1 MSTLKTINIQN
12 PGSSTIN
19 IVTDTNGNVG
29 IGTGSPA
36 TKLNVYSSTAQSDN
50 IGFIQIE
57 NPTAAN
63 AINASYTA
71 KNYSGTSQFMQWENY
86 GVRIGSRIKTN
97 TGAGGVYLT
106 YGNDTVGM
114 QIDGS
119 GRVTM
124 PGQPC
129 FYAYRTANWTTVP
142 GVVIFDTASV
152 NVGGHYNILNGRFT
166 APVAGTY
173 LFTVY
178 IMSYTTT
185 NTFNDAWL
193 RKNAGSSLVGYWLRP
208 WSGNTTGA
216 VNSMSAYITLAASD
230 FIEFYVNNGPAFY
243 SDGNAWIR
251 FGGHLIG

>member
-29 IGTGSPA
+29 IGTGSPVN
-36 TKLNVYSSTAQSDN
+36 KLNVVSSTGQVDN
-50 IGFIQIE
+50 DGLIKAEYSGL
-57 NPTAAN
+57 TSTVN
-63 AINASYTA
+63 AGINV
-71 KNYSGTSQFMQWENY
+71 KNYNGTSQLMQWENY

-129 FYAYRTANWTTVP
+129 FYAYRIANWTTVP

-178 IMSYTTT
+178 IMSYTTL

-193 RKNAGSSLVGYWLRP
+193 RKNAGSSLVGCWLRP
-208 WSGNTTGA
+208 WSGNTNGA
-216 VNSMSAYITLAASD
+216 VNSMSVYITLAASD
-230 FIEFYVNNGPAFY
+230 FIDFYVNNGPAFY

>member
-29 IGTGSPA
+29 IGTGSPVN
-36 TKLNVYSSTAQSDN
+36 KLNVVSSTGQVDN
-50 IGFIQIE
+50 DGLIKAEYSGL
-57 NPTAAN
+57 TSTVN
-63 AINASYTA
+63 AGINV
-71 KNYSGTSQFMQWENY
+71 KNYNGTSQLMQWENY

-114 QIDGS
+114 QIDSS
-119 GRVTM
+119 GRILM
-124 PGQPC
+124 PYQPC

-142 GVVIFDTASV
+142 GVVIFDSTSV
-152 NVGGHYNILNGRFT
+152 NIGGHYNTANGRFT

-173 LFTVY
+173 LLTLY
-178 IMSYTTT
+178 IMSYITT

-193 RKNAGSSLVGYWLRP
+193 RKNGGSSLAGYWLRP
-208 WSGNTTGA
+208 WSGNTLGA

-230 FIEFYVNNGPAFY
+230 YIEFYVNNGPALY